1 MKINWKVRFKN
12 PYFYVAL
19 ILSIVAPIGVYF
31 GINAE
36 DLTTWPMVG
45 ALAKQAILNPYVVVT
60 VIVSVATFLIDPTTR
75 GFGDSREA
83 LRYNKPKSDGDK
95 KWNV

>member
-19 ILSIVAPIGVYF
+19 ILAIVAPVGVYF

-36 DLTTWPMVG
+36 DLTSWPMVG
-45 ALAKQAILNPYVVVT
+45 AIAKQAILNPYVVVT
-60 VIVSVATFLIDPTTR
+60 VIISVATFLIDPTTR
-75 GFGDSREA
+75 GISDSNRA
-83 LRYNKPKSDGDK
+83 MRYDEPKKDDG
-95 KWNV
+95 KW

>member
-19 ILSIVAPIGVYF
+19 ILAIVAPVGTYF

-36 DLTTWPMVG
+36 DLTSWPMVG
-45 ALAKQAILNPYVVVT
+45 DVAKQAILNPYVVVT

-75 GFGDSREA
+75 GISDSNRVM
-83 LRYNKPKSDGDK
+83 RYDEPKKDDG
-95 KWNV
+95 KW